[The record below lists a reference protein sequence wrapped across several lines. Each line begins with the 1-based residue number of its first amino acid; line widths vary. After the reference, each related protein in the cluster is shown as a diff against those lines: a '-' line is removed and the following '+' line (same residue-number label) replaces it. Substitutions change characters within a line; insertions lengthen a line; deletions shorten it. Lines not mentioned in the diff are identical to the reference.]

1 MKVIIRQTAVNCKTP
16 FNADDEDGQK
26 VVNTIRDSVM
36 LINQA
41 EALIEKTKSELK
53 QYESDLEG
61 AEQALASGK
70 DTLVPCTLHIRHD
83 ENVVR
88 IQRNDN
94 KEWLPERAITD
105 DDLQMESGDTE
116 VEED

>member
-16 FNADDEDGQK
+16 FNPDDEDGQK
-26 VVNTIRDSVM
+26 VVKTIRDSVM

-83 ENVVR
+83 DNVVR

-94 KEWLPERAITD
+94 KEWLPERNITD

-116 VEED
+116 VEEN